1 MKRIN
6 NEETQDT
13 TGSLRKRIVAMV
25 VVLLVALAALAC
37 GGGEDK
43 AAEKPAAG
51 AEAAEGEKHEEG
63 EAEGLVELTPE
74 AAAAA
79 GIQYAQVTQRT
90 AIAPLKATGTI
101 EANQQRMQ
109 QVTPL
114 VSGRVERVTAVA
126 GDRVGAGAVL
136 AILSSPEIAELHG
149 KELEAQ
155 ARVSLAQSNL
165 RRLRKLSELGAAA
178 GKDLAAA
185 ESEAATAQAEVAHI
199 RASLASL
206 GSDER
211 VKGHSIS
218 SVALRAPISGTITE
232 RMVNAGA
239 GVQAGTPLFSIADLS
254 TVWVIANVP
263 EAQISNM
270 RIGTAAEVRS
280 PALGQSIAR
289 GRVTYIDP
297 VLNEQT
303 RTARVRLEV
312 MNPNQQ
318 LRIGTF
324 VEVNF
329 EAGAVAQSE
338 TATELVVPDEAI
350 QTVENK
356 TIVFVPDAKPNHFQ
370 MREIQVGGQAD
381 GVRKVVAGLTAGERV
396 VTKGSFVLKTQML
409 KGEMGE
415 HGH

>member
-1 MKRIN
+1 MERIN
-6 NEETQDT
+6 KEESQET
-13 TGSLRKRIVAMV
+13 TGSTSTWIVALV
-25 VVLLVALAALAC
+25 VAMLVALGTLAC
-37 GGGEDK
+37 GAGDK
-43 AAEKPAAG
+43 NAVGK
-51 AEAAEGEKHEEG
+51 AEAAEGEKQEEE
-63 EAEGLVELTPE
+63 EAEGLIELSPE
-74 AAAAA
+74 AMTAA
-79 GIQYAQVTQRT
+79 GIQYAQVTQRV
-90 AIAPLKATGTI
+90 ALAPLKATGTI

-114 VSGRVERVTAVA
+114 VSGRVERVLAIA
-126 GDRVGAGAVL
+126 GDRVAAGAVL

-155 ARVSLAQSNL
+155 ARVALATSNL
-165 RRLRKLSELGAAA
+165 RRFRRLSDLGAAA

-199 RASLASL
+199 RASLAAL

-232 RMVNAGA
+232 RLVNAGA

-254 TVWVIANVP
+254 NVWVIANVP
-263 EAQISNM
+263 ESQINNM

-280 PALGQSIAR
+280 AALGQSIAR

-297 VLNEQT
+297 MLNEQT

-312 MNPNQQ
+312 VNPNQQ

-329 EAGAVAQSE
+329 EAGAAAHSE
-338 TATELVVPDEAI
+338 ATTELVVPDEAI

-356 TIVFVPDAKPNHFQ
+356 TIVFVPADKPAHFEA
-370 MREIQVGGQAD
+370 REIQVGGQAD
-381 GVRKVVAGLTAGERV
+381 GVRKVIAGLTAGERV

>member
-1 MKRIN
+1 MERIN
-6 NEETQDT
+6 KEESQDT
-13 TGSLRKRIVAMV
+13 TGSTRTWIVALV
-25 VVLLVALAALAC
+25 VAVLVALGTLAC
-37 GGGEDK
+37 GAGD
-43 AAEKPAAG
+43 EKPAG
-51 AEAAEGEKHEEG
+51 KTVAAEGEKQEEE
-63 EAEGLVELTPE
+63 EAEGLIELTP
-74 AAAAA
+74 AAMTAA
-79 GIQYAQVTQRT
+79 GIQYAQVTQRV
-90 AIAPLKATGTI
+90 ALAPLKATGTI

-126 GDRVGAGAVL
+126 GDRVRAGSIL

-155 ARVSLAQSNL
+155 ARVSLAASSL
-165 RRLRKLSELGAAA
+165 RRLRKLSDLGAAA

-185 ESEAATAQAEVAHI
+185 ESEATTAQAEVAHI
-199 RASLASL
+199 RASLAAL

-211 VKGHSIS
+211 VEGHSIS

-232 RMVNAGA
+232 RLVNAGA

-254 TVWVIANVP
+254 NVWVIANVP
-263 EAQISNM
+263 ESQINNM

-280 PALGQSIAR
+280 AALGQSIAR

-297 VLNEQT
+297 MLNEQT

-312 MNPNQQ
+312 VNPNQQ

-329 EAGAVAQSE
+329 EAGAAAHSE
-338 TATELVVPDEAI
+338 AATELVVPDEAI

-356 TIVFVPDAKPNHFQ
+356 TIVFVPADKPAHFEA
-370 MREIQVGGQAD
+370 REIQVGGQAD
-381 GVRKVVAGLTAGERV
+381 GVRKVIAGLTAGERV

>member
-1 MKRIN
+1 MEPIN
-6 NEETQDT
+6 TEENQPA
-13 TGSLRKRIVAMV
+13 TGSKRKWIIVAV
-25 VVLLVALAALAC
+25 LVVLAIVVIVALR
-37 GGGEDK
+37 GGD
-43 AAEKPAAG
+43 EKPAVKSAT
-51 AEAAEGEKHEEG
+51 AAEGEGREGTEE
-63 EAEGLVELTPE
+63 EGLVELTPE
-74 AAAAA
+74 AMTAA
-79 GIQYAQVTQRT
+79 GIQLVAVTERV
-90 AIAPLKATGTI
+90 AVSPLKATGTI
-101 EANQQRMQ
+101 ETNQQRMQ

-114 VSGRVERVTAVA
+114 VSGRVERVFAVA
-126 GDRVGAGAVL
+126 GDRVSAGTVL

-149 KELEAQ
+149 KEIEAQ
-155 ARVSLAQSNL
+155 ARASLSESSL
-165 RRLRKLSELGAAA
+165 RRLRKLSDLGAAA

-185 ESEAATAQAEVAHI
+185 EAEAATAQAEVAHI
-199 RASLASL
+199 RASLAAL

-232 RMVNAGA
+232 RHVNAGA
-239 GVQAGTPLFSIADLS
+239 GVQAGALLYSIADLS

-263 EAQISNM
+263 ESQINALRM
-270 RIGTAAEVRS
+270 GTPAEVRS
-280 PALGQSIAR
+280 SALGQSIAH
-289 GRVTYIDP
+289 GRVTYLDP
-297 VLNEQT
+297 MLNEET

-312 MNPNQQ
+312 VNPKQQ

-329 EAGAVAQSE
+329 RSP
-338 TATELVVPDEAI
+338 ATQAESPTEVVVPDEAI

-356 TIVFVPDAKPNHFQ
+356 TIVFVPAAKPAHFEA
-370 MREIQVGGQAD
+370 REIQVGGQAD
-381 GVRKVVAGLTAGERV
+381 GLRKVIAGLTAGERV

>member
-1 MKRIN
+1 MEPIN
-6 NEETQDT
+6 TEETHST
-13 TGSLRKRIVAMV
+13 AGSKRKWIIAAVVALLAIIAIV
-25 VVLLVALAALAC
+25 VVRGRDA
-37 GGGEDK
+37 K
-43 AAEKPAAG
+43 PAEKT
-51 AEAAEGEKHEEG
+51 AAEGEEHDEE

-74 AAAAA
+74 AMTAA
-79 GIQYAQVTQRT
+79 GIQYAQVTERV
-90 AIAPLKATGTI
+90 AVAPLKATGTI

-114 VSGRVERVTAVA
+114 VSGRVERVFAVA
-126 GDRVGAGAVL
+126 GDRVRAGQVL

-155 ARVSLAQSNL
+155 ARASLAQSSL
-165 RRLRKLSELGAAA
+165 RRLRRLNELGAAA

-185 ESEAATAQAEVAHI
+185 EAEAQTAQAEVGHI
-199 RASLASL
+199 RASLAAL

-232 RMVNAGA
+232 RLVNAGA

-263 EAQISNM
+263 EAQINFM
-270 RIGTAAEVRS
+270 RIGTAAVVRS
-280 PALGQSIAR
+280 PALGQSIAQ

-297 VLNEQT
+297 MLNEET
-303 RTARVRLEV
+303 RTARVRLDV

-329 EAGAVAQSE
+329 EAGGAQAE
-338 TATELVVPDEAI
+338 AATELVVPDEAI

-356 TIVFVPDAKPNHFQ
+356 TIVFVPADKPAHFEA
-370 MREIQVGGQAD
+370 REIQVGGQAD
-381 GVRKVVAGLTAGERV
+381 GVRKVIAGLTAGERV

>member
-1 MKRIN
+1 MEPIN
-6 NEETQDT
+6 TEETHST
-13 TGSLRKRIVAMV
+13 TGSKRKWIIAAIVA
-25 VVLLVALAALAC
+25 LLAIIAIVAVRSRDA
-37 GGGEDK
+37 K
-43 AAEKPAAG
+43 PAEKTEA
-51 AEAAEGEKHEEG
+51 AAEGEEHEG

-74 AAAAA
+74 AMTAA
-79 GIQYAQVTQRT
+79 GIQYAQVTERV
-90 AIAPLKATGTI
+90 AVAPLKATGTI

-114 VSGRVERVTAVA
+114 VSGRVDRVFAVA
-126 GDRVGAGAVL
+126 GDRVGAGTVL

-149 KELEAQ
+149 KEIEAQ
-155 ARVSLAQSNL
+155 ARVSLAQSSL
-165 RRLRKLSELGAAA
+165 RRLRRLSELGAAA

-185 ESEAATAQAEVAHI
+185 EAEAETAHAEVGHI
-199 RASLASL
+199 RASLAAL

-218 SVALRAPISGTITE
+218 SVAMRAPIGGTITE
-232 RMVNAGA
+232 RHVNAGA
-239 GVQAGTPLFSIADLS
+239 GVQAGAPLFSIADLS

-263 EAQISNM
+263 EAQINNM
-270 RIGTAAEVRS
+270 RVGTAAEVRS
-280 PALGQSIAR
+280 PALAQSIAR
-289 GRVTYIDP
+289 GRITYIDP
-297 VLNEQT
+297 MLNEET
-303 RTARVRLEV
+303 RTARVRLDV

-329 EAGAVAQSE
+329 ESGAAAQTE
-338 TATELVVPDEAI
+338 APTELVVPDEAI

-356 TIVFVPDAKPNHFQ
+356 TIVFVPADKPAHFEA
-370 MREIQVGGQAD
+370 REIQVGGQAD
-381 GVRKVVAGLTAGERV
+381 GVRKVIAGLKAGERV

>member
-1 MKRIN
+1 MEPIN
-6 NEETQDT
+6 PEETHST
-13 TGSLRKRIVAMV
+13 AGSKRKWIIAAVVAVLAIIAIV
-25 VVLLVALAALAC
+25 VVRSRDAKPAEKTEA
-37 GGGEDK
+37 
-43 AAEKPAAG
+43 AAE
-51 AEAAEGEKHEEG
+51 AEEHHEG

-74 AAAAA
+74 AMTAA
-79 GIQYAQVTQRT
+79 GIQYAQVTERV

-114 VSGRVERVTAVA
+114 VSGRVERVFAVA
-126 GDRVGAGAVL
+126 GDRVSAGQVL

-155 ARVSLAQSNL
+155 ARVSLAQSSL
-165 RRLRKLSELGAAA
+165 RRLRRLSELGAAA

-185 ESEAATAQAEVAHI
+185 EAEAQTAQAEVGHI
-199 RASLASL
+199 RASLAAL

-218 SVALRAPISGTITE
+218 SLSLRARISGTITE
-232 RMVNAGA
+232 RHVNAGA
-239 GVQAGTPLFSIADLS
+239 GVQAGAPLFSIADLS

-263 EAQISNM
+263 ESQINNM
-270 RIGTAAEVRS
+270 RMGTAAEVRS
-280 PALGQSIAR
+280 PALGQSIAH
-289 GRVTYIDP
+289 GRITYIDP
-297 VLNEQT
+297 MLNEET
-303 RTARVRLEV
+303 RTARVRLDV
-312 MNPNQQ
+312 ANPNEQ

-329 EAGAVAQSE
+329 ESGAAAK
-338 TATELVVPDEAI
+338 TDAPTELVVPDEAI

-356 TIVFVPDAKPNHFQ
+356 TIVFVPADKPAHFEA
-370 MREIQVGGQAD
+370 REIQVGGQAD
-381 GVRKVVAGLTAGERV
+381 GVRKVIAGLKAGERV

>member
-1 MKRIN
+1 M
-6 NEETQDT
+6 
-13 TGSLRKRIVAMV
+13 RKRIVATV
-25 VVLLVALAALAC
+25 VVLLVALAAFAC
-37 GGGEDK
+37 GKGEKK
-43 AAEKPAAG
+43 ATEIT
-51 AEAAEGEKHEEG
+51 ESAAEGENHEEG
-63 EAEGLVELTPE
+63 EEEGLVELTPE
-74 AAAAA
+74 AMTAA
-79 GIQYAQVTQRT
+79 GIQYAQVTERVSL
-90 AIAPLKATGTI
+90 APLKATGTI

-126 GDRVGAGAVL
+126 GDRVSAGFVL
-136 AILSSPEIAELHG
+136 AVLSSPEVAELHG

-155 ARVSLAQSNL
+155 ARLSLAQSSL
-165 RRLRKLSELGAAA
+165 RRITKLTSLGAAA

-185 ESEAATAQAEVAHI
+185 ESEVTTAQAEVSHI
-199 RASLASL
+199 RASLAAL

-211 VKGHSIS
+211 IKGHSIS

-232 RMVNAGA
+232 RLVNAGA
-239 GVQAGTPLFSIADLS
+239 GVQSGTPLFSIADLS

-263 EAQISNM
+263 ESQINNM

-289 GRVTYIDP
+289 GRITYIDP
-297 VLNEQT
+297 MLNEQT
-303 RTARVRLEV
+303 RTARVRLDV
-312 MNPNQQ
+312 VNPNQQ

-329 EAGAVAQSE
+329 EAGAAAQTE
-338 TATELVVPDEAI
+338 APTELVVPDEAI

-356 TIVFVPDAKPNHFQ
+356 TIVFVPADKPAHFEA
-370 MREIQVGGQAD
+370 REIQVGGQAD
-381 GVRKVVAGLTAGERV
+381 GVRKVIAGLKAGERV

>member
-1 MKRIN
+1 MEPIN
-6 NEETQDT
+6 TEETHST
-13 TGSLRKRIVAMV
+13 AGSKRKWIIAAVVALLAIIAIV
-25 VVLLVALAALAC
+25 VVRSRDA
-37 GGGEDK
+37 K
-43 AAEKPAAG
+43 PAEKT
-51 AEAAEGEKHEEG
+51 ETAAEGEEHHEG

-74 AAAAA
+74 AMTAA
-79 GIQYAQVTQRT
+79 GIQYAQVMQRV
-90 AIAPLKATGTI
+90 AAAPLKATGTI

-114 VSGRVERVTAVA
+114 VSGRVDRVFAVA
-126 GDRVGAGAVL
+126 GDRVGAGTVL

-149 KELEAQ
+149 KEIEAQ
-155 ARVSLAQSNL
+155 ARVSLAQSSL
-165 RRLRKLSELGAAA
+165 RRLRRLSELGAAA

-185 ESEAATAQAEVAHI
+185 EAEAETAQAEVGHI
-199 RASLASL
+199 RASLAAL

-218 SVALRAPISGTITE
+218 SVAMRAPIGGTITE
-232 RMVNAGA
+232 RHVNAGA
-239 GVQAGTPLFSIADLS
+239 GVQAGAPLFSIADLS

-263 EAQISNM
+263 EAQINFM
-270 RIGTAAEVRS
+270 RIGTAAVVRS
-280 PALGQSIAR
+280 PALGQSIAQ

-297 VLNEQT
+297 MLNEET
-303 RTARVRLEV
+303 RTARVRLDV

-329 EAGAVAQSE
+329 EAGGAQAE
-338 TATELVVPDEAI
+338 AATELVVPDEAI

-356 TIVFVPDAKPNHFQ
+356 TIVFVPADKPAHFEV
-370 MREIQVGGQAD
+370 REIQVGGQAD
-381 GVRKVVAGLTAGERV
+381 GVRKVIAGLTAGERV

>member
-1 MKRIN
+1 MDPIEK
-6 NEETQDT
+6 EETHMT
-13 TGSLRKRIVAMV
+13 TGSKWKWIIAAV
-25 VVLLVALAALAC
+25 VSALLILIAFAVRSR
-37 GGGEDK
+37 D
-43 AAEKPAAG
+43 EKPAAV
-51 AEAAEGEKHEEG
+51 AEAAEEAEE
-63 EAEGLVELTPE
+63 EGLVELTPE
-74 AAAAA
+74 GVTAA
-79 GIQYAQVTQRT
+79 GIQYAEVILRT
-90 AIAPLKATGTI
+90 AIVPLKATGTI
-101 EANQQRMQ
+101 EGNQQRMQ

-126 GDRVGAGAVL
+126 GDRVSAGFVL
-136 AILSSPEIAELHG
+136 AILSSPEVAELHG
-149 KELEAQ
+149 KELEAR
-155 ARVSLAQSNL
+155 ARLTLAQSSH
-165 RRLRKLSELGAAA
+165 RRITRLSELGAAA
-178 GKDLAAA
+178 GKDLAAS
-185 ESEAATAQAEVAHI
+185 ESEVTTAQAELGHI
-199 RASLASL
+199 RASLSSL

-211 VKGHSIS
+211 VRGHSIS

-263 EAQISNM
+263 ESQINSM
-270 RIGTAAEVRS
+270 RVGTPAEVRS

-297 VLNEQT
+297 TLNEQT
-303 RTARVRLEV
+303 RTGRVRLDV
-312 MNPNQQ
+312 VNPNQQ

-329 EAGAVAQSE
+329 QSGAAAGV
-338 TATELVVPDEAI
+338 TTTELVVPDEAI

-356 TIVFVPDAKPNHFQ
+356 TIVFIPSNKPAHFEA
-370 MREIQVGGQAD
+370 REIQVGGQAD
-381 GVRKVVAGLTAGERV
+381 GVRKVVSGLTAGERV
-396 VTKGSFVLKTQML
+396 VTRGSFVLKTQML

>member
-1 MKRIN
+1 M
-6 NEETQDT
+6 
-13 TGSLRKRIVAMV
+13 
-25 VVLLVALAALAC
+25 ALGMIAC
-37 GGGEDK
+37 GGD
-43 AAEKPAAG
+43 EKPAAK
-51 AEAAEGEKHEEG
+51 AETAGEAGEKHEEG
-63 EAEGLVELTPE
+63 EPEAEGLVELTPE
-74 AAAAA
+74 AMAAA
-79 GIQYAQVTQRT
+79 GIQYAQVTQR
-90 AIAPLKATGTI
+90 AAVAPLKATGTI

-114 VSGRVERVTAVA
+114 VSGRVDRVSAVA
-126 GDRVGAGAVL
+126 GDRVSAGSVL
-136 AILSSPEIAELHG
+136 AILSSPEVAELHG

-155 ARVSLAQSNL
+155 ARLNLAQSNL
-165 RRLRKLSELGAAA
+165 RRITKLSQLGAAA
-178 GKDLAAA
+178 GKDLASA
-185 ESEAATAQAEVAHI
+185 ESEVATAQAEITHI
-199 RASLASL
+199 RASLAAL

-211 VKGHSIS
+211 IKGHSIS

-232 RMVNAGA
+232 RLVNAGA
-239 GVQAGTPLFSIADLS
+239 GVQAGAPLFSIADLS

-263 EAQISNM
+263 ESQINTM
-270 RIGTAAEVRS
+270 RIGTPAEIRS

-303 RTARVRLEV
+303 RTGRVRLDV
-312 MNPNQQ
+312 VNPNQQ
-318 LRIGTF
+318 LKIGTF

-329 EAGAVAQSE
+329 EAGAAAQSE
-338 TATELVVPDEAI
+338 AATELVVPDEAI

-356 TIVFVPDAKPNHFQ
+356 TIVFVPDAKPAHFQ

-381 GVRKVVAGLTAGERV
+381 GVRKVIAGLTAGERV

>member
-1 MKRIN
+1 MESITN
-6 NEETQDT
+6 NETHHVGGT
-13 TGSLRKRIVAMV
+13 KRKWIIAAI
-25 VVLLVALAALAC
+25 VLLLAAFALLAC
-37 GGGEDK
+37 GGGDEKPK
-43 AAEKPAAG
+43 AAEG
-51 AEAAEGEKHEEG
+51 EEHAEGEKHEEG
-63 EAEGLVELTPE
+63 EAEGLIEMTPE

-90 AIAPLKATGTI
+90 TIAPLKATGTI

-126 GDRVGAGAVL
+126 GDRVGAGSVL

-155 ARVSLAQSNL
+155 ARVSLAASSL

-263 EAQISNM
+263 ESQIANM

-297 VLNEQT
+297 TLNEQT

-312 MNPNQQ
+312 MNPKQQ

-329 EAGAVAQSE
+329 QAGAAAQSE
-338 TATELVVPDEAI
+338 AATELVVPDEAI
-350 QTVENK
+350 QTVQNK
-356 TIVFVPDAKPNHFQ
+356 TIVFVPDVKPNHFQ

-381 GVRKVVAGLTAGERV
+381 GVRKVVAGLAAGERV
-396 VTKGSFVLKTQML
+396 VTRGSFVLKTQML